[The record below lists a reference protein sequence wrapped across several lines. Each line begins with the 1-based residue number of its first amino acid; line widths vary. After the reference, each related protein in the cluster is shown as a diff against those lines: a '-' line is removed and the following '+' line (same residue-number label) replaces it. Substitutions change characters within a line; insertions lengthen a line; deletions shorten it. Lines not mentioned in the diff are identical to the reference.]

1 VGFAL
6 LLAAGLM
13 WFVKV
18 ENPAKAKSDK
28 SLIEDFKLG
37 MRYIS
42 GTPELRWLA
51 VLAISLIATE
61 M

>member
-1 VGFAL
+1 
-6 LLAAGLM
+6 M

-37 MRYIS
+37 MR
-42 GTPELRWLA
+42 
-51 VLAISLIATE
+51 
-61 M
+61 